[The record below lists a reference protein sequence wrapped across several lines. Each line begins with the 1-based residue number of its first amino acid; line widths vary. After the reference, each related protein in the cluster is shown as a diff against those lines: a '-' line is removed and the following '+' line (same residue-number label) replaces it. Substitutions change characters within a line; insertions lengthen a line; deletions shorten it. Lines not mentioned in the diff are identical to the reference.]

1 MAKETAKF
9 IEYARACRELV
20 PRMPD
25 PEGRQK
31 LLMLAEA
38 WEELARGETK
48 SKPENA

>member
-1 MAKETAKF
+1 MAEEKSKF
-9 IEYARACRELV
+9 IEYARACREMA

-38 WEELARGETK
+38 REELARAETK
-48 SKPENA
+48 SKPEKG